1 MTQISRARRCT
12 VCLALLAGLALLLAS
27 APPARAQARPDSFA
41 DLVVQVSPAVVNIRT
56 VKIIKRGPSQD
67 FFQFHGRGGSG
78 DQGGDQGEEMPDL
91 HEFFRRFFGGPGGP
105 GMPGGQ
111 GNKGGEFKQR
121 SLGSG
126 VFIDPQGYLLT
137 NNHVISE
144 ADEIVV
150 VLKDGQE
157 IKAEIVGR
165 DKKTDLALL
174 KVKVKQELTFLPL
187 GNSDEMRVGDWV
199 LAVGNPFGLE
209 NTVTAGIIS
218 AKGRIIGAGP
228 YDDFIQTDASINPG
242 NSGGPLIN
250 LKGEVVGINT
260 AIVAQG
266 QGIGFAIPV
275 NLARE
280 VMTQLRTTG
289 KVTRGWLGVYI
300 QPVTKE
306 LAEKFKLEGTD
317 GVLVADVVKDGPADK
332 AGIQRGD
339 VIVEFEGKPL
349 KDWHS
354 LPRLVAET
362 AVGKEVKL
370 KVMREGRSRPLTAIV
385 GELKDEQPEVAQAE
399 EPAKVQLGLT
409 LQKLTPEL
417 AQQLGIPKARKGLVV
432 TGVQNGG
439 PAEEAGLRRGDVIL
453 EAAQKPVD
461 SLDQFA
467 RLAGK
472 LKPGEGLLL
481 LIQRQE
487 ATLFMVVKAPKN

>member
-1 MTQISRARRCT
+1 MPKANRLSG
-12 VCLALLAGLALLLAS
+12 LAALAAAAALAAGLILAS
-27 APPARAQARPDSFA
+27 PAPAPAQARPDSFA

-56 VKIIKRGPSQD
+56 VKTVKRGPLPD
-67 FFQFHGRGGSG
+67 FFQGRGGRENG
-78 DQGGDQGEEMPDL
+78 PDEEMPDL

-105 GMPGGQ
+105 GIPGMP
-111 GNKGGEFKQR
+111 KEFKQR

-126 VFIDPQGYLLT
+126 VIVDPKGYLLT
-137 NNHVISE
+137 NNHVIAE
-144 ADEIVV
+144 ADEIVA
-150 VLKDGQE
+150 VLKDGE
-157 IKAEIVGR
+157 EVKAEIVGR

-174 KVKVKQELTFLPL
+174 KLEAKKDLPHLPL

-250 LKGEVVGINT
+250 LKGEVVAINT

-275 NLARE
+275 NMARE
-280 VMTQLRTTG
+280 VMNQLRSKG
-289 KVTRGWLGVYI
+289 KVVRGWLGVYI

-306 LAEKFKLEGTD
+306 LAEKFKLESTD

-339 VIVEFEGKPL
+339 VIVAYEGKPL

-362 AVGKEVKL
+362 LVGKEVKL
-370 KVMREGRSRPLTAIV
+370 KLVREGKPRELTAVV
-385 GELKDEQPEVAQAE
+385 GELKDEAPAE
-399 EPAKVQLGLT
+399 RGEEKTKTTLGLT

-417 AQQLGIPKARKGLVV
+417 AKELGLGIKKGLVV
-432 TGVQNGG
+432 TGVAAGS

-453 EAAQKPVD
+453 EAAQKPVTNVND
-461 SLDQFA
+461 FA
-467 RLAGK
+467 SLAGR

-487 ATLFMVVKAPKN
+487 ASQFVVIKAPKK